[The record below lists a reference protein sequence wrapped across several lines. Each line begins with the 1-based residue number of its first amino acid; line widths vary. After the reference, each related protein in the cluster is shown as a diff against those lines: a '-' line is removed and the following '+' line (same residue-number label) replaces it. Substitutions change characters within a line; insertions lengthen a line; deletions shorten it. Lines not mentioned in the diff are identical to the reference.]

1 MEKETLELLINSF
14 AGPASGIVVS
24 MVCLFAFGWFLIKH
38 LLPSHEKQLN
48 NVLEESKETRKT
60 FEKAVTGM
68 TKRLDKIE
76 DDITIIKEKI

>member
-1 MEKETLELLINSF
+1 MDNETLELLINSF

-24 MVCLFAFGWFLIKH
+24 MLCLASFGWFMIKH
-38 LLPSHEKQLN
+38 LLPSHEKQLT

-68 TKRLDKIE
+68 NRRLDKIE
-76 DDITIIKEKI
+76 DDIVVIKEKL